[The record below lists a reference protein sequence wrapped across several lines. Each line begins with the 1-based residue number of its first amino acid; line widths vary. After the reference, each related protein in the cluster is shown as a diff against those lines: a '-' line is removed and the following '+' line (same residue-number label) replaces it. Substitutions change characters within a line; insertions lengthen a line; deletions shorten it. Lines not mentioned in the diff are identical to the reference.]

1 VVEDAEEGDKEDN
14 GAKKDDAAVFKQA
27 SQFTRAIA
35 PVIIPIIQSLGD
47 LADEEVDL
55 SDLIG
60 QAEAA

>member
-1 VVEDAEEGDKEDN
+1 M
-14 GAKKDDAAVFKQA
+14 DDAAVFKQA

-60 QAEAA
+60 QAGAA